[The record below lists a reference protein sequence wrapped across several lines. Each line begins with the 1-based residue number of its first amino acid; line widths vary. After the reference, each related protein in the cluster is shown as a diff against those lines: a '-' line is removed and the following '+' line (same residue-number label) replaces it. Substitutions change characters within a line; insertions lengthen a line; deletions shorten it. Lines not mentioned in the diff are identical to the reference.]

1 MATKTLSNEFMQ
13 KIMAEEA
20 WKQLSEEF
28 KWSEPLLEK
37 YQDKV
42 DWNGISE
49 NTNIQWTVPMIQKF
63 KNRID
68 WDKFSRHAEAE
79 TLTENVIDTF
89 KDKWNWNELS
99 ENNNLEL
106 TFDFLDKYA
115 DRLDWEEIINRWHCS
130 LYTEKGIEFYERYK
144 DFIPASKLQ
153 NTSLWNEIVN
163 EWKKQLM
170 AEITA

>member
-28 KWSEPLLEK
+28 KWSELLLEK

-106 TFDFLDKYA
+106 TFDFWTSMQT
-115 DRLDWEEIINRWHCS
+115 DWIGR
-130 LYTEKGIEFYERYK
+130 K
-144 DFIPASKLQ
+144 
-153 NTSLWNEIVN
+153 
-163 EWKKQLM
+163 
-170 AEITA
+170 